1 MRMKQAL
8 LALALLGTAALAIQA
23 PGGAAWAQGDVI
35 AQRQAGLKR
44 MGGNVEAIK
53 KTLESKGDLSVVAER
68 SQDMAAFFH
77 GFPALFP
84 PGSDKGDT
92 HARSEVWSK
101 RPEFEA
107 AAARMVAAAIKLNET
122 AKAGDADATATA
134 FREAG
139 GTCGACH
146 RQFRSR

>member
-8 LALALLGTAALAIQA
+8 LALAVLGSATLAIQA
-23 PGGAAWAQGDVI
+23 PGGVARAQEDVI

-44 MGGNVEAIK
+44 MGGNLEAIK
-53 KTLESKGDLSVVAER
+53 KTLESKGGLPVVAER
-68 SQDMAAFFH
+68 SQDMVSFFR
-77 GFPALFP
+77 GFPALFT
-84 PGSDKGDT
+84 PGSDQGDT
-92 HARSEVWSK
+92 HAKPEVWSK

-107 AAARMVAAAIKLNET
+107 AAARMVAASAKLNE
-122 AKAGDADATATA
+122 AARAGDLDATAAA

-146 RQFRSR
+146 RQFRAR

>member
-1 MRMKQAL
+1 
-8 LALALLGTAALAIQA
+8 
-23 PGGAAWAQGDVI
+23 VI

-68 SQDMAAFFH
+68 SQDMVTFFQ

-84 PGSDKGDT
+84 AGSDKGDT
-92 HARSEVWSK
+92 HARPEIWSK
-101 RPEFEA
+101 QPEFA
-107 AAARMVAAAIKLNET
+107 AAATRMVAAATKLNET
-122 AKAGDADATATA
+122 AKAGDADATAAA

>member
-1 MRMKQAL
+1 MRMKQVS
-8 LALALLGTAALAIQA
+8 LALVLLGATGLAGLA
-23 PGGAAWAQGDVI
+23 PSGSARAQGDVI

-44 MGGNVEAIK
+44 MSGNLETIK
-53 KTLESKGDLSVVAER
+53 KTLEAKGELSIVAER
-68 SQDMAAFFH
+68 SQDMVAFFQ

-92 HARSEVWSK
+92 HARPEVWSN
-101 RPEFEA
+101 RAGFEA
-107 AAARMVAAAIKLNET
+107 AATRMVAAATKLNQVAT
-122 AKAGDADATATA
+122 AGDAGATATA

-146 RQFRSR
+146 REFRAR

>member
-1 MRMKQAL
+1 MRMKQAS
-8 LALALLGTAALAIQA
+8 LALALLGAAGLVGLAPA
-23 PGGAAWAQGDVI
+23 SLAWAQGDVI

-44 MGGNVEAIK
+44 MSGHMEMIK

-68 SQDMAAFFH
+68 SQDMVSFYQ
-77 GFPALFP
+77 GFPAMFP

-92 HARSEVWSK
+92 HARPAVWSD
-101 RPEFEA
+101 RADFEA
-107 AAARMVAAAIKLNET
+107 ASARMVEAATKLHQAAAS
-122 AKAGDADATATA
+122 GDAGATATA

-146 RQFRSR
+146 REFRSR